1 MTDIVNN
8 QSQMLKPS
16 DVWVF
21 GSRANLNVK
30 RDDIE
35 ITKDKDIFLS
45 EIEKKSGQQKID
57 FINQ

>member
-8 QSQMLKPS
+8 QSQMLKSS

-30 RDDIE
+30 RDDIDIE

-45 EIEKKSGQQKID
+45 EIEKNLVNKK
-57 FINQ
+57 